1 MWLIYNGVNAPKSI
15 QKTKNEDILLKMAY
29 AFAYVI
35 YFLYLCARK
44 GFGNP
49 RDAKL

>member
-15 QKTKNEDILLKMAY
+15 QKTNNEAILLKMAC